1 MDHLNVRLK
10 SGKTALQAIE
20 EQNEKSG
27 EGWKL
32 VAETDD
38 ADAMVSLPAAEFF
51 EKMELRRKGF
61 EMIEE
66 QRIAFL
72 EMIEELH
79 GLPAQ

>member
-1 MDHLNVRLK
+1 MDYLNARLI
-10 SGKTALQAIE
+10 SGKTVLQAIQ

-38 ADAMVSLPAAEFF
+38 ADAMVSLPAAEFY

-61 EMIEE
+61 AMIEE
-66 QRIAFL
+66 QRVAFL

-79 GLPAQ
+79 GFPAQ